1 MLVHL
6 NKLPTN
12 PSRVVVLGANGFVGK
27 AILRELS
34 ASHINALGI
43 EKSKINLLD
52 ERSGKDLE
60 NILENGDI
68 LIIAAARAPVKD
80 FNMLL
85 DNLKILRPII
95 HAAQKISLSHI
106 VYISSDSVYSDS
118 ASPLIESS
126 ETNPISLHGIMHNAR
141 ELIIKSEII
150 GPLKIPLLIARP
162 TLIYGLEDPHNG
174 YGPNRFSRLALN
186 GEDIPIFGKG
196 EELRDHVSIHDVAT
210 LIVEITRYRSSGILN
225 IASGKTKSFKAIAEQ
240 IISLTKQPIKIIQIP
255 RIGEMPHNGFRPFN
269 SRATQLA
276 FPNFEYTEISEGL
289 SQLLQEK

>member
-1 MLVHL
+1 M
-6 NKLPTN
+6 
-12 PSRVVVLGANGFVGK
+12 VVLGANGFVGN
-27 AILRELS
+27 AILKKLR

-43 EKSKINLLD
+43 AKSKIDLLND
-52 ERSGKDLE
+52 RSGKDLE
-60 NILENGDI
+60 NILENGDV
-68 LIIAAARAPVKD
+68 LIIAVARAPVKD

-95 HAAQKISLSHI
+95 HAAHKISLSHI
-106 VYISSDSVYSDS
+106 VYISSDAVYSDS
-118 ASPLIESS
+118 AIPLIESS
-126 ETNPISLHGIMHNAR
+126 KTNPISLHGIMHNAR

-150 GPLKIPLLIARP
+150 EPLKTPLLIARP
-162 TLIYGLEDPHNG
+162 TLIYGFEDPHNG

-210 LIVEITRYRSSGILN
+210 LIVEVTRYKSSGILN
-225 IASGKTKSFKAIAEQ
+225 IASGETTSFNAIAEK
-240 IISLTKQPIKIIQIP
+240 IISLTKQSVKIIQIP